1 MIYFNE
7 HKNLSSDSPNLYP
20 QPGQTSKD
28 NLICFLPNH
37 DYSNQEVG
45 KWVDKLIKDD
55 LKSHALS
62 EDSYGHPEGNKDD
75 ALELAKQL
83 VSKGII

>member
-7 HKNLSSDSPNLYP
+7 HKNLSSESPNLYP
-20 QPGQTSKD
+20 QQGQTSKD
-28 NLICFLPNH
+28 NLISFLPDH
-37 DYSNQEVG
+37 DCNNQAIG

-55 LKSHALS
+55 LKPHAFAK
-62 EDSYGHPEGNKDD
+62 DSYGHIEGNKDD
-75 ALELAKQL
+75 ALELATRL